1 MINLFKILSSYKGFI
16 VKLFYFETRYL
27 IRTIKY
33 REFSLSFDKS
43 SLYEE
48 YSDSVE
54 YVPTPYYFLK
64 QSLKYLNHSRGS
76 IIDIGCGSGRVLRYF
91 QKYIKNNNT
100 YEFIGIDLNTEVL
113 DLGRKFDDE
122 IKYINNDATLY
133 KFPKDT
139 ILIYFF
145 NPFGQS
151 SMSNFIDNLV
161 SQKNKFTNKLRIIY
175 VSPVH
180 IDLFEKDFKLV
191 FKNVNEFYKGI
202 AVFDMKLN
210 S

>member
-1 MINLFKILSSYKGFI
+1 MINLFKILLSYKGFI
-16 VKLFYFETRYL
+16 VKLFYFEIRYL

-100 YEFIGIDLNTEVL
+100 YEFIGIDLNTKVL

-133 KFPKDT
+133 KFPQDT
-139 ILIYFF
+139 ILIYLF

-180 IDLFEKDFKLV
+180 IDLFKKDFRLV
-191 FKNVNEFYKGI
+191 FKNVNQFYKGI
-202 AVFDMKLN
+202 AIFDM
-210 S
+210 

>member
-91 QKYIKNNNT
+91 QKYIENNNT
-100 YEFIGIDLNTEVL
+100 YEFIGIDLNTKVL

-133 KFPKDT
+133 KFPQDT
-139 ILIYFF
+139 ILIYLF

-161 SQKNKFTNKLRIIY
+161 SQKNKFKSKVRIIY

-180 IDLFEKDFKLV
+180 MDLFEKDFRLI
-191 FKNVNEFYKGI
+191 FKNINEFNKGI
-202 AVFDMKLN
+202 AVFDM
-210 S
+210 

>member
-16 VKLFYFETRYL
+16 VKLFYFEIRYL

-91 QKYIKNNNT
+91 QKYIENNNT
-100 YEFIGIDLNTEVL
+100 YEFIGIDLNTKVL

-133 KFPKDT
+133 KFPQDT
-139 ILIYFF
+139 ILIYLF

-161 SQKNKFTNKLRIIY
+161 SQKNKFKNKVRIIY

-180 IDLFEKDFKLV
+180 MDLFKKDFRLI
-191 FKNVNEFYKGI
+191 FKNINEFNKGI
-202 AVFDMKLN
+202 AVFDM
-210 S
+210 

>member
-16 VKLFYFETRYL
+16 VKLFYFETWYL

-33 REFSLSFDKS
+33 REFSLSFDNS
-43 SLYEE
+43 SLYED

-100 YEFIGIDLNTEVL
+100 YEFIGIDLNTKVL

-133 KFPKDT
+133 KFPQDT
-139 ILIYFF
+139 ILIYLF

-180 IDLFEKDFKLV
+180 IDLFEKDFRLV

-202 AVFDMKLN
+202 AVFDM
-210 S
+210 

>member
-100 YEFIGIDLNTEVL
+100 YEFIGIDLNTKVL

-133 KFPKDT
+133 KFPQDT
-139 ILIYFF
+139 ILIYLF

-161 SQKNKFTNKLRIIY
+161 SQKNKFKSKVRIIY

-180 IDLFEKDFKLV
+180 MDLFEKDFRLI
-191 FKNVNEFYKGI
+191 FKNINEFNKGI
-202 AVFDMKLN
+202 AVFDM
-210 S
+210 

>member
-16 VKLFYFETRYL
+16 VKLFYFEIRYL

-100 YEFIGIDLNTEVL
+100 YEFIGIDLNTKVL

-133 KFPKDT
+133 KFPQDT
-139 ILIYFF
+139 ILIYLF

-161 SQKNKFTNKLRIIY
+161 SQKNKFKNKVRIIY

-180 IDLFEKDFKLV
+180 MDLFKKDFRLI
-191 FKNVNEFYKGI
+191 FKNINEFNKGI
-202 AVFDMKLN
+202 AVFDMQLN

>member
-16 VKLFYFETRYL
+16 VKLFYFEIRYL

-91 QKYIKNNNT
+91 QKYIENNNT
-100 YEFIGIDLNTEVL
+100 YEFIGIDLNTKVL

-133 KFPKDT
+133 KFPQDT
-139 ILIYFF
+139 ILIYLF

-180 IDLFEKDFKLV
+180 IDLFEKDFRLV

-202 AVFDMKLN
+202 AIFDM
-210 S
+210 

>member
-16 VKLFYFETRYL
+16 VRLFYFETRYL

-91 QKYIKNNNT
+91 QEYIRNNNT

-122 IKYINNDATLY
+122 INT
-133 KFPKDT
+133 KDT
-139 ILIYFF
+139 IECVYRQD
-145 NPFGQS
+145 GQ
-151 SMSNFIDNLV
+151 
-161 SQKNKFTNKLRIIY
+161 R
-175 VSPVH
+175 
-180 IDLFEKDFKLV
+180 
-191 FKNVNEFYKGI
+191 EFC
-202 AVFDMKLN
+202 DCCEN
-210 S
+210 

>member
-16 VKLFYFETRYL
+16 VKLFYFEIRYL

-91 QKYIKNNNT
+91 QKYIENNNT
-100 YEFIGIDLNTEVL
+100 YEFIGIDLNTKVL

-133 KFPKDT
+133 KFPQDT
-139 ILIYFF
+139 ILIYLF

-180 IDLFEKDFKLV
+180 IDLFEKDFRLV
-191 FKNVNEFYKGI
+191 FKNVNQFYKGI
-202 AVFDMKLN
+202 AIFDM
-210 S
+210 

>member
-16 VKLFYFETRYL
+16 VKLFYFEIRYL

-33 REFSLSFDKS
+33 REFLLSFDKS

-100 YEFIGIDLNTEVL
+100 YEFIGIDLNTKVL

-133 KFPKDT
+133 KFPQDT
-139 ILIYFF
+139 ILIYLF

-161 SQKNKFTNKLRIIY
+161 SQKNKFKNKVRIIY

-180 IDLFEKDFKLV
+180 MDLFKKDFRLI
-191 FKNVNEFYKGI
+191 FKNINEFNKGI
-202 AVFDMKLN
+202 AVFDM
-210 S
+210 

>member
-16 VKLFYFETRYL
+16 VKLIYFEIRYL

-33 REFSLSFDKS
+33 REFLLSFDKS

-54 YVPTPYYFLK
+54 YVPTPYYFLG

-91 QKYIKNNNT
+91 KQYIKNNNT

-113 DLGRKFDDE
+113 DLGRKSDDN

-133 KFPKDT
+133 EFPQDT
-139 ILIYFF
+139 ILIYLF

-151 SMSNFIDNLV
+151 SMINFINNLV

-180 IDLFEKDFKLV
+180 IDLFEKEFRLI

-202 AVFDMKLN
+202 AVFDM
-210 S
+210 

>member
-16 VKLFYFETRYL
+16 VKLIYFETRYL

-33 REFSLSFDKS
+33 REFLLSFDKS

-54 YVPTPYYFLK
+54 YVPTPYYFLG

-91 QKYIKNNNT
+91 QQYIKNNNT

-113 DLGRKFDDE
+113 DLGRKSDDN

-133 KFPKDT
+133 EFPQDT
-139 ILIYFF
+139 ILIYLF

-180 IDLFEKDFKLV
+180 IDLFEKEFRLI

-202 AVFDMKLN
+202 AVFDM
-210 S
+210 

>member
-91 QKYIKNNNT
+91 QKHIENNNT
-100 YEFIGIDLNTEVL
+100 YEFIGIDLNTKVL

-133 KFPKDT
+133 KFPQDT
-139 ILIYFF
+139 ILIYLF

-175 VSPVH
+175 VSPIH
-180 IDLFEKDFKLV
+180 MDLFEKDFRLI

-202 AVFDMKLN
+202 AVFDM
-210 S
+210 

>member
-91 QKYIKNNNT
+91 QEYIKNNNT
-100 YEFIGIDLNTEVL
+100 YEFIGIDLNTKVL

>member
-1 MINLFKILSSYKGFI
+1 MINLFKILTSYKGFI
-16 VKLFYFETRYL
+16 VKLFYFEARHL

-48 YSDSVE
+48 YNDSVE
-54 YVPTPYYFLK
+54 YVPTPYYFLR

-91 QKYIKNNNT
+91 QEYIRNNNT

-122 IKYINNDATLY
+122 IKYINNDATIY
-133 KFPKDT
+133 EFPQDT
-139 ILIYFF
+139 ILIYLF
-145 NPFGQS
+145 NPFGQI

-161 SQKNKFTNKLRIIY
+161 GQKDKFTNKLRIIY

-180 IDLFEKDFKLV
+180 MNLFEKDFRLI
-191 FKNVNEFYKGI
+191 FKNINEFNKGI
-202 AVFDMKLN
+202 AVFDM
-210 S
+210 

>member
-16 VKLFYFETRYL
+16 VRLFYFETRYL

-122 IKYINNDATLY
+122 IKYINNDATIY
-133 KFPKDT
+133 EFPQDT
-139 ILIYFF
+139 ILIYLF
-145 NPFGQS
+145 NPFGQV

-161 SQKNKFTNKLRIIY
+161 GQKNKFTNKLRIIY

-180 IDLFEKDFKLV
+180 MNLFEKDFRLI
-191 FKNVNEFYKGI
+191 FKNINKFNKGI
-202 AVFDMKLN
+202 AVFDM
-210 S
+210 